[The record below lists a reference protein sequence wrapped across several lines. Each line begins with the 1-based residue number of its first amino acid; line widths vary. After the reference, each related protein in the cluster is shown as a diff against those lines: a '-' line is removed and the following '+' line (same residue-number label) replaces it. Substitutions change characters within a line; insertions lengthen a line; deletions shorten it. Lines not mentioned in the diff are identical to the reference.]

1 MEKPAG
7 GKGLPPLEVSNAP
20 RPGQSGH
27 HTPVIDTTTLP
38 GKTLVGHDGGKIGKI
53 TAVELDH
60 KTGRSDFMKIRRG
73 GFLGYG
79 TEWFVEP
86 INRITDVGNKT
97 VTLG

>member
-1 MEKPAG
+1 MEKSTG
-7 GKGLPPLEVSNAP
+7 SKSLPPLGVSIAP
-20 RPGQSGH
+20 RPGQSKY
-27 HTPVIDTTTLP
+27 HTTVIDTTTLP

-53 TAVELDH
+53 TAVALDH

-86 INRITDVGNKT
+86 INRIIDVSGNA
-97 VTLG
+97 VRID